1 MPPSSNPDY
10 SSCYNFPALIDFAE
24 SIIQDSVVKTLEG
37 KNYDDKRVS
46 TQTNSINSD
55 ISKQLSASCPNFKY
69 IVSTLIV
76 KTSEDKPANI
86 VQNVGGTWSEGC
98 DGVVDLTWESEAMS
112 CVVTVMGILL

>member
-24 SIIQDSVVKTLEG
+24 SIIQDSIVKTLEG